1 MISKGVICILLQFT
15 VFLKETVLNMLGLR
29 LAFISH
35 TVSLLIYTGL
45 AASKYLNHQKYSSNP
60 SKIFSIMYDVHT
72 MHPNHPLLSD
82 KKWIRFKIFASIL
95 NLFCCQYLNTT
106 KPVSNNYH
114 WYFQIQFPSNP
125 MLSHKGKQIS
135 LKTSTFQSCSYWKY

>member
-1 MISKGVICILLQFT
+1 MLQFT

-45 AASKYLNHQKYSSNP
+45 AASQYLNHQKYSSNP

-72 MHPNHPLLSD
+72 MHPNYPLLSD

-106 KPVSNNYH
+106 KPVSGRASGKDPLPHAPGEPLYEPLRFPDQDPLDEDNYLRRVIA
-114 WYFQIQFPSNP
+114 YFA
-125 MLSHKGKQIS
+125 
-135 LKTSTFQSCSYWKY
+135 YV